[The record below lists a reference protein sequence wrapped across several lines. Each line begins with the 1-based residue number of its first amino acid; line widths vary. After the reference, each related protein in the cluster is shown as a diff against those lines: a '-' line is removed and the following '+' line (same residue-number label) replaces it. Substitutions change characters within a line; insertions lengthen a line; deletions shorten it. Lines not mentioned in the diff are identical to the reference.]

1 MTPSPRSGARPRGA
15 APVSLRGPS
24 ARLLVALLLTLV
36 VAAGVLLGGTTAAP
50 PAAADTAPEGE
61 DAVSL
66 ELTSFAPTV
75 LAPDTTLTV
84 TARVTNGTEQTLG
97 SPAVTLGVD
106 RRALSTRSALE
117 SWTTTGLDGR
127 VGATVAAEDVGRPL
141 APGESAD
148 VTLSATAAELGLGA
162 GSDWGP
168 RGVAVAVSDG
178 GARLAAQRTFVLR
191 APASE
196 VSPVRLSV
204 VAALT
209 GPPVDPDPV
218 AYDDALSAAVAS
230 DGRLGRLLAATGERP
245 EVGWVAD
252 PALLAAAAVAAD
264 PAVNAWADA
273 VSGATAG
280 RSTFALRAY
289 DPDVAAFAHAGLAL
303 PEGTPLPSSGTSSDP
318 ASATAPDDTT
328 DDAADTGTPAPPD
341 PTSGWRT
348 DLAWPADAVPD
359 LATTTLAAAS
369 GATATVVGPGG
380 LAPDDSLTY
389 TPSGVATVTTAAGPV
404 TALVAD
410 PVLTALVSAGDGSG
424 VSATQRLLAE
434 TAVIARERPADQRHV
449 LAALPRSW
457 EPERGLFTARLDA
470 LRDSGWVDLAPVD
483 QLLAVEPPSVD
494 RVALPEAAP
503 ADGEIGAAQLRSL
516 DRSRAE
522 LATFATVAADPTA
535 LTRPLEPAF
544 VTPTAVAYRA
554 APPSRTLAVQQA
566 EQRSAAVRG
575 GLSVETRSSFFF
587 VAEQE
592 DLPVRVR
599 STLTQDATVQVV
611 LRPDDP
617 RLRAPERTT
626 VTIPAATR
634 DADGDLVP
642 TEASVGVPVEGFGSG
657 NVTVEVELVSA
668 AQPQVRVA
676 EPQQFVVRVRADWE
690 SVGTVVVAVLL
701 VIALFAGIWRTV
713 RRGRSPRR
721 LAGAT
726 LDQPS
731 PREPSAGDPGAP
743 GPSARASVA
752 AGEGRG
758 PDRQADV
765 APGGPGHPDAER
777 GP

>member
-1 MTPSPRSGARPRGA
+1 MTPSSRSGARPPGA
-15 APVSLRGPS
+15 APASLRGPT
-24 ARLLVALLLTLV
+24 ARLLVTLLLVLV

-50 PAAADTAPEGE
+50 PAAADTVPEGE
-61 DAVSL
+61 DAVTL

-75 LAPDTTLTV
+75 LAPDSTLTV
-84 TARVTNGTEQTLG
+84 TARVTNGTEQTLD
-97 SPAVTLGVD
+97 SPTVTLGVD
-106 RRALSTRSALE
+106 RRALRTRSALE

-127 VGATVAAEDVGRPL
+127 VGTTVATEDVGRPL

-148 VTLSATAAELGLGA
+148 VTLSAPAAELGLGT
-162 GSDWGP
+162 GNDPGP
-168 RGVAVAVSDG
+168 RGLAVAVSDG
-178 GARLAAQRTFVLR
+178 GTRLAVQRTFALR
-191 APASE
+191 APADD

-230 DGRLGRLLAATGERP
+230 EGRLGRLLAATGGTSD
-245 EVGWVAD
+245 VGWVAD

-318 ASATAPDDTT
+318 ASGTAADDTT
-328 DDAADTGTPAPPD
+328 DGTTDGDDDAADTGTPAPPD
-341 PTSGWRT
+341 PTNGWRT

-359 LATTTLAAAS
+359 LATTTLAVAS

-380 LAPDDSLTY
+380 LAPADSLTY
-389 TPSGVATVTTAAGPV
+389 TPSGVATVTTSAGPA

-410 PVLTALVSAGDGSG
+410 PVLTALLSAGDGSG

-457 EPERGLFTARLDA
+457 EPEPGLFTARLDA

-483 QLLAVEPPSVD
+483 QLLAVEPPAVD
-494 RVALPEAAP
+494 RASLPEDAS
-503 ADGEIGAAQLRSL
+503 ADGEIGAAELRSL

-522 LATFATVAADPTA
+522 LAAFATVAADPTA
-535 LTRPLEPAF
+535 LMRPLEPAF

-731 PREPSAGDPGAP
+731 PQDPPAAAPS
-743 GPSARASVA
+743 
-752 AGEGRG
+752 G
-758 PDRQADV
+758 PD
-765 APGGPGHPDAER
+765 GPPRRDEER
-777 GP
+777 VE

>member
-1 MTPSPRSGARPRGA
+1 MTPSSRSGARPPGA

-24 ARLLVALLLTLV
+24 ARLLVALLLVLV

-50 PAAADTAPEGE
+50 PAAADTVPEGE
-61 DAVSL
+61 DAVTL

-75 LAPDTTLTV
+75 LAPDSTLTV

-106 RRALSTRSALE
+106 RRALRTRSALE

-127 VGATVAAEDVGRPL
+127 VGATVATEDVGRPL

-148 VTLSATAAELGLGA
+148 VTLSASAAELGLGM
-162 GSDWGP
+162 GNDPGP
-168 RGVAVAVSDG
+168 RGLAVAVSDG
-178 GARLAAQRTFVLR
+178 GTRLAVQRTFALR
-191 APASE
+191 APADD

-204 VAALT
+204 VAAVT

-230 DGRLGRLLAATGERP
+230 EGRLGRLLAATGGTSD
-245 EVGWVAD
+245 VGWVAD

-318 ASATAPDDTT
+318 ASGTSADDTTDGT

-341 PTSGWRT
+341 PTNGWRT

-359 LATTTLAAAS
+359 LPTTTLAVAS

-380 LAPDDSLTY
+380 LAPDESLTY
-389 TPSGVATVTTAAGPV
+389 TPSGVATVTTSAGPV

-410 PVLTALVSAGDGSG
+410 PVLTALLSAGDGSG

-457 EPERGLFTARLDA
+457 EPEPGLFTARLDA

-483 QLLAVEPPSVD
+483 QLLAVEPPAVD
-494 RVALPEAAP
+494 RAALPEDAP
-503 ADGEIGAAQLRSL
+503 ADGEIGAAELRSL

-522 LATFATVAADPTA
+522 LAAFATVAADPTA

-731 PREPSAGDPGAP
+731 PQDAP
-743 GPSARASVA
+743 A
-752 AGEGRG
+752 AA
-758 PDRQADV
+758 PA
-765 APGGPGHPDAER
+765 ATPGGSDGPPRRDEER
-777 GP
+777 VE

>member
-1 MTPSPRSGARPRGA
+1 MTPSSRSGARPPGA
-15 APVSLRGPS
+15 APASLRGPT
-24 ARLLVALLLTLV
+24 ARLLVTLLLVLV

-50 PAAADTAPEGE
+50 PAAADTVPEGE
-61 DAVSL
+61 DAVTL

-75 LAPDTTLTV
+75 LAPDSTLTV

-97 SPAVTLGVD
+97 SPTVTLGVD
-106 RRALSTRSALE
+106 RRALRTRSALE

-127 VGATVAAEDVGRPL
+127 VGTTVAAEDVGRPL

-148 VTLSATAAELGLGA
+148 VTLSASAAELGLGT
-162 GSDWGP
+162 GNDPGP
-168 RGVAVAVSDG
+168 RGLAVAVSDG
-178 GARLAAQRTFVLR
+178 GTRLAVQRTFALR
-191 APASE
+191 APADD

-230 DGRLGRLLAATGERP
+230 EGRLGRLLAATGGTSD
-245 EVGWVAD
+245 VGWVAD

-318 ASATAPDDTT
+318 ASGTPADDTADGT
-328 DDAADTGTPAPPD
+328 TDGDDDAADTGTPAPPD
-341 PTSGWRT
+341 PTNGWRT

-359 LATTTLAAAS
+359 LATTTLAVAS

-380 LAPDDSLTY
+380 LAPADSLTY
-389 TPSGVATVTTAAGPV
+389 TPSGVATVTTSAGPA

-410 PVLTALVSAGDGSG
+410 PVLTALLSAGDGSG

-457 EPERGLFTARLDA
+457 EPEPGLFTARLDA

-483 QLLAVEPPSVD
+483 QLLAVEPPAVD
-494 RVALPEAAP
+494 RASLPEDAP
-503 ADGEIGAAQLRSL
+503 ADGEIGAAELRSL

-522 LATFATVAADPTA
+522 LAAFATVAADPTA
-535 LTRPLEPAF
+535 LMRPLEPAF

-731 PREPSAGDPGAP
+731 PQDPPAAAPS
-743 GPSARASVA
+743 
-752 AGEGRG
+752 G
-758 PDRQADV
+758 PD
-765 APGGPGHPDAER
+765 GPPRRDEER
-777 GP
+777 VE